1 LPSSQRPP
9 NDKIV
14 VETRRRR
21 DIPQPQ
27 QEIGQ
32 PLDRMARP
40 NQVAFARSPAFALGE
55 NLLDYTSKEGQSF
68 YAKACEPLPEKFD
81 GEPIKLKLFLTR
93 FKEKATQFAWMPMLT
108 YRIGDRSKN
117 LCDHYGEI
125 SREQIRD
132 RAIEYL
138 EEQGRRAQN
147 SEQMFHCISAS
158 LTSDVFAKVVN
169 ADHNYTLDVAGELL
183 TDGPSLLKVVVD
195 SAYTNTRSSS
205 AIVRTNLS
213 NLDRY
218 MESLKDSNIELFHYH
233 VKENV
238 KMLDAAGETTSDLLV
253 NLFKAYRLAKDK
265 PFVSWVAHKRSA
277 WYEGILPLNPNGNQ
291 LMELAESYYKDSVA
305 TGEWMRLTDDE
316 QKIIALE
323 TQIQD
328 LKQKKNPK
336 QDKTKGGK
344 KNKGRNREKEERKWA
359 WKKKPPKQGDKH
371 TKTFQDKTYHWCSKH
386 KQWTVHK
393 PSECHLKE
401 QAPKEKKTET
411 EAPEE
416 TKLNRQALR
425 SLIKLAAI
433 GEESDEE

>member
-132 RAIEYL
+132 RIP
-138 EEQGRRAQN
+138 QR
-147 SEQMFHCISAS
+147 
-158 LTSDVFAKVVN
+158 
-169 ADHNYTLDVAGELL
+169 
-183 TDGPSLLKVVVD
+183 
-195 SAYTNTRSSS
+195 TRSES
-205 AIVRTNLS
+205 A
-213 NLDRY
+213 
-218 MESLKDSNIELFHYH
+218 
-233 VKENV
+233 
-238 KMLDAAGETTSDLLV
+238 
-253 NLFKAYRLAKDK
+253 
-265 PFVSWVAHKRSA
+265 
-277 WYEGILPLNPNGNQ
+277 
-291 LMELAESYYKDSVA
+291 
-305 TGEWMRLTDDE
+305 
-316 QKIIALE
+316 
-323 TQIQD
+323 
-328 LKQKKNPK
+328 KQ
-336 QDKTKGGK
+336 
-344 KNKGRNREKEERKWA
+344 
-359 WKKKPPKQGDKH
+359 
-371 TKTFQDKTYHWCSKH
+371 
-386 KQWTVHK
+386 
-393 PSECHLKE
+393 
-401 QAPKEKKTET
+401 
-411 EAPEE
+411 
-416 TKLNRQALR
+416 
-425 SLIKLAAI
+425 
-433 GEESDEE
+433 